1 MGETKKVASTG
12 RFGSR
17 YGVGIRKKVLKVESI
32 QVQKKFCPNCGSNN
46 VKRKSAGIFFCNKCS
61 HKFVGGAYLPKTLTG
76 KIISQMVSQKKFA
89 PKELEEISSPKEET
103 TEKTEEPEKENTES
117 KDAEE
122 IKEEKSESEEE
133 VSKDEKSEEE
143 VSKEVEEEVS
153 KEVEKSEEEVSKEVE
168 AVEEEVSKD
177 EESDETKKE

>member
-32 QVQKKFCPNCGSNN
+32 QVQKKICPNCGSNN

-61 HKFVGGAYLPKTLTG
+61 HKFVGGAYIPKTLTG
-76 KIISQMVSQKKFA
+76 KIISQMVSQKNFA

-103 TEKTEEPEKENTES
+103 TEKTEEPKKENTES

-133 VSKDEKSEEE
+133 VSKEVEDSKEE
-143 VSKEVEEEVS
+143 VSKE
-153 KEVEKSEEEVSKEVE
+153 
-168 AVEEEVSKD
+168 VEEEVSKD

>member
-32 QVQKKFCPNCGSNN
+32 QFQKKVCPNCGSNN

-103 TEKTEEPEKENTES
+103 TEKIEEPEKENTES
-117 KDAEE
+117 KESEE
-122 IKEEKSESEEE
+122 IKEEKPE
-133 VSKDEKSEEE
+133 SEEE

>member
-89 PKELEEISSPKEET
+89 PTELEEVSSPKDET
-103 TEKTEEPEKENTES
+103 AEKIEEPKENTES
-117 KDAEE
+117 KESEE
-122 IKEEKSESEEE
+122 IKEEKSDSKEE

-153 KEVEKSEEEVSKEVE
+153 KEVEEEVSKEE
-168 AVEEEVSKD
+168 D
-177 EESDETKKE
+177 SDEIKKE